1 MMAKDARKEVPKEV
15 SKEVLKEPHLDDLL
29 PYLMNRLIARMNQNL
44 ADDLRR
50 RGFTFQDWRVL
61 AVLAAHEGAN
71 LTELAEATVIPQPS
85 VSRLVANLA
94 RRGYVERENGKRDSR
109 IVHLFLSAKGQK
121 VYDKMLPLAVDEYR
135 TAMKGFSAKETEQL
149 RGALLRMMKNRKVKL
164 LP

>member
-1 MMAKDARKEVPKEV
+1 MTARTTGNGD
-15 SKEVLKEPHLDDLL
+15 LHLDDML

-61 AVLAAHEGAN
+61 AVLAVHEGAN

-85 VSRLVANLA
+85 VSRLAANLA
-94 RRGYVERENGKRDSR
+94 KRGYVARENGKRDSR
-109 IVHLFLSAKGQK
+109 NVHLFITPEGRAI
-121 VYDKMLPLAVDEYR
+121 YEKMRPLAVAEYR
-135 TAMKGFSAKETEQL
+135 AAMKGFSAKEYGDL
-149 RGALLRMMKNRKVKL
+149 RAALLRMMRNRKVKL

>member
-1 MMAKDARKEVPKEV
+1 MTSRTVKTGDR
-15 SKEVLKEPHLDDLL
+15 LDDLL

-44 ADDLRR
+44 ADNLRK

-85 VSRLVANLA
+85 VSRLAANLA
-94 RRGYVERENGKRDSR
+94 KRGYVARENGKKDSR
-109 IVHLFLSAKGQK
+109 NVHLFITPEGRAI
-121 VYDKMLPLAVDEYR
+121 YDKMLPLAVGEYR
-135 TAMKGFSAKETEQL
+135 AAMKGFSAKEYENL
-149 RGALLRMMKNRKVKL
+149 RAALLRMMKNRKVKL

>member
-1 MMAKDARKEVPKEV
+1 MAAKTPGRLMAKR
-15 SKEVLKEPHLDDLL
+15 PHLDDLL

-44 ADDLRR
+44 AEALRE

-94 RRGYVERENGKRDSR
+94 KRGYVARENGEKDSR
-109 IVHLFLSAKGQK
+109 VVHLHITAKGRGI
-121 VYDKMLPLAVDEYR
+121 YNKMLPLAVDEYR
-135 TAMKGFSAKETEQL
+135 AATKGFSSKEYDQL
-149 RGALLRMMKNRKVKL
+149 RESLLRMMKNRKVSL
-164 LP
+164 LPAGK

>member
-1 MMAKDARKEVPKEV
+1 MTRTGKSSD
-15 SKEVLKEPHLDDLL
+15 LHLDDML
-29 PYLMNRLIARMNQNL
+29 PYLMNRLLARLNQNL
-44 ADDLRR
+44 AEDLRK

-85 VSRLVANLA
+85 VSRLAANLA
-94 RRGYVERENGKRDSR
+94 KRGLVARENGKTDSR
-109 IVHLFLSAKGQK
+109 NVHLFITPKGRAI
-121 VYDKMLPLAVDEYR
+121 YEKMRPLAVAEYR
-135 TAMKGFSAKETEQL
+135 AAMKGFSAKEYEDL

>member
-1 MMAKDARKEVPKEV
+1 MMAKP
-15 SKEVLKEPHLDDLL
+15 LHLDDML
-29 PYLMNRLIARMNQNL
+29 PYLMNRLVARLNQNL
-44 ADDLRR
+44 AEDLRR
-50 RGFTFQDWRVL
+50 RSFTFQDWRVL

-94 RRGYVERENGKRDSR
+94 RRGYVERQNGTRDSR
-109 IVHLFLSAKGQK
+109 IVHLFLTPVGKK

-135 TAMKGFSAKETEQL
+135 AAMKGFSAKESEQL

>member
-1 MMAKDARKEVPKEV
+1 MTTRPAKSSD
-15 SKEVLKEPHLDDLL
+15 LHLDDLL

-44 ADDLRR
+44 ADELRK

-61 AVLAAHEGAN
+61 AVLAAHEGTN

-85 VSRLVANLA
+85 VSRLAANLA
-94 RRGYVERENGKRDSR
+94 KRGYVARENGKTDSR
-109 IVHLFLSAKGQK
+109 NVHLFITPKGRA
-121 VYDKMLPLAVDEYR
+121 VHDKMLPLAVAEYR
-135 TAMKGFSAKETEQL
+135 AAMKGFSAKEYENM

>member
-1 MMAKDARKEVPKEV
+1 MMAKGAPKEV

-61 AVLAAHEGAN
+61 AVLAAHEGSN

-109 IVHLFLSAKGQK
+109 IVHLFLTAKGQK